1 MPINLNDA
9 GPQQGNDDLLPAG
22 PYHFG
27 AIVIPG
33 GAGLDGFL
41 RREKKNPRVLMME
54 VECKVTDGDYA
65 NRRVW
70 DYIPVEIDQS
80 TDGNLAPIPADQL
93 SKIQSRVRRGRAKLR
108 ALLDSA
114 FELQPND
121 DSDAAQKKRE
131 LDSYGAVHGLK
142 FYAQVEE
149 QAGSAGYGPSNRIDF
164 IITPDL
170 PDYPRQ
176 PITAVTSTVAPPKRS
191 LPFGD
196 DEIPFAPNFD

>member
-9 GPQQGNDDLLPAG
+9 GPQQGNHDLLPAG

-142 FYAQVEE
+142 FYAQVGASW
-149 QAGSAGYGPSNRIDF
+149 QRRLRTIQPHRLHHHSRSAGLPTATDNR
-164 IITPDL
+164 
-170 PDYPRQ
+170 
-176 PITAVTSTVAPPKRS
+176 
-191 LPFGD
+191 GD
-196 DEIPFAPNFD
+196 EHGGAA